1 MKYEEFK
8 QKVRRYLRDDVL
20 IQSSFLNWKAWEVD
34 AVPDWCSQLEEFRT
48 ACVGHAVGI
57 NDELRIPSRIIC

>member
-34 AVPDWCSQLEEFRT
+34 AVPEWCPSPYAERT
-48 ACVGHAVGI
+48 TQFGYSLSNPVA
-57 NDELRIPSRIIC
+57 